1 MWYPADP
8 YENYEAEDY
17 LNDLM
22 GWSQRIREHLTENP
36 LSLRLDHLEGIGP
49 LLSTYHYFA
58 QIGQQMSQQEDAVT
72 LESFLDALGDGFLD
86 KAQDAQCTALCQA
99 PESFL
104 DNFSLNDS
112 VHLLELLEEATH
124 FVGERE
130 EPVYQFQG
138 KTCKETDPDFYTI
151 SADWMVIGTIERSN
165 WDNNAFFAVTDLDGS
180 YGHITDRESRAKA
193 RGTSARE
200 VFKEFVRWYNARQ

>member
-86 KAQDAQCTALCQA
+86 KAQDAQRTALCQA

-124 FVGERE
+124 FMGERE
-130 EPVYQFQG
+130 EPVYHFQG
-138 KTCKETDPDFYTI
+138 KTCKETSSDYYTI
-151 SADWMVIGTIERSN
+151 WAEGLVIGCIERSN
-165 WDNNAFFAVTDLDGS
+165 WEYNAFFAVTDLDRS

-193 RGTSARE
+193 RGASVRE

>member
-72 LESFLDALGDGFLD
+72 LESFLHALGNDFLD
-86 KAQDAQCTALCQA
+86 KAQDAQRTALCQA
-99 PESFL
+99 PETFL

-124 FVGERE
+124 FMGERE
-130 EPVYQFQG
+130 EPVYHFQ
-138 KTCKETDPDFYTI
+138 
-151 SADWMVIGTIERSN
+151 ERP
-165 WDNNAFFAVTDLDGS
+165 
-180 YGHITDRESRAKA
+180 A
-193 RGTSARE
+193 RKPTPTSTPS
-200 VFKEFVRWYNARQ
+200 VQTGW